1 MDNTEKRTWD
11 HSFLDNS
18 HNNMEAIGTHPY
30 PVISW
35 SGSRCE
41 ISQKVR
47 GKFPQD
53 FGTYYD
59 PMIGSASLLLGN
71 RNYSAVIGDK
81 NCWLMDMYWAIKD
94 DYRGVVRILESL
106 TPSREVYDRV
116 RQIDP
121 SNIEVNFRA
130 AHFIFLNRLCFGGI
144 FRVNKQ
150 GKFNVPFGKPQ
161 SVYTE
166 ANLRAVSEVLN
177 GVKLESGDFEE
188 TIESAKENDFIYFDP
203 PCPEKR
209 VFGYSR
215 SKGKDPFEF
224 TQKDY
229 LRLTTACINLD
240 KRGVKWAVTDNN
252 TSLIRLSLH
261 KFHVTELVRSKED
274 NEINVVLITNYP
286 T

>member
-1 MDNTEKRTWD
+1 
-11 HSFLDNS
+11 
-18 HNNMEAIGTHPY
+18 MEAIGTQLY

-35 SGSRCE
+35 SGSRRE

-47 GKFPQD
+47 DKFPQD
-53 FGTYYD
+53 FGTYYE
-59 PMIGSASLLLGN
+59 PMIGSASLFLGN
-71 RNYSAVIGDK
+71 RHYPAVIGDK

-94 DYRGVVRILESL
+94 NYREVVRVLDSL
-106 TPSREVYDRV
+106 TPTREVYNRV
-116 RQIDP
+116 RRINPDHIIDV
-121 SNIEVNFRA
+121 SLKA
-130 AHFIFLNRLCFGGI
+130 ANFIFLNQLCFGGI
-144 FRVNKQ
+144 FRVNKR
-150 GKFNVPFGKPQ
+150 GEFNVPFKKSR

-166 ANLRAVSEVLN
+166 KNIKAVSEALD
-177 GVKLESGDFEE
+177 GVKLEYGDFEE
-188 TIESAKENDFIYFDP
+188 TIESAKENDFIYLDP

-229 LRLTTACINLD
+229 SRLTTACINLD
-240 KRGVKWAVTDNN
+240 ERGVKWAVMDNN
-252 TSLIRLSLH
+252 TALLRLYLH
-261 KFHVTELVRSKED
+261 KFYVTELVRSKRD